1 MLMEPASI
9 WQLPRMR
16 ALVRQDATLE
26 LFTVVFNQ
34 CCWGAPYRKP
44 TRLITNLAALRTWG
58 QCQWPQFDAHRHYV
72 GPILAC
78 RCKPTVTLAKAKE
91 DTSFR
96 TSTTSTYPAAMDEQ
110 LAQSILQQWQRAPL
124 QPAKEGERH
133 PIGEEPGKEQHCK
146 RHAEGKIKESPRK
159 KAKPSKEKIE
169 ETPDKRVRPAEGPP
183 IQVSYKGE
191 TRALHDGAGLCPRA
205 GGRSTGGGC
214 R

>member
-1 MLMEPASI
+1 
-9 WQLPRMR
+9 
-16 ALVRQDATLE
+16 
-26 LFTVVFNQ
+26 
-34 CCWGAPYRKP
+34 
-44 TRLITNLAALRTWG
+44 
-58 QCQWPQFDAHRHYV
+58 
-72 GPILAC
+72 
-78 RCKPTVTLAKAKE
+78 
-91 DTSFR
+91 
-96 TSTTSTYPAAMDEQ
+96 MDEQ

-191 TRALHDGAGLCPRA
+191 TRALHDGAGLCSPGRWPVDRRRLPVTEREKSTVAWFEDAFETWLKEVGVEEAKQIFWSMAAGRVKQSPFEKGIDEARRA
-205 GGRSTGGGC
+205 LDQHLSRWGLEPC
-214 R
+214 RVADDLSLIHI